1 MRPAAFLLPVV
12 LIAVVLL
19 PGAASAEPAKP
30 LGVIADRDTAVRLA
44 RTRGKLIFL
53 TVLVDNDPSNRA
65 VIDEV
70 FRDKAFAKIAPEFV
84 VVYANTDDTHGKVAG
99 KGADGKA
106 AHVCA
111 DCPEITCRDHMLL
124 AQNWARAFFP
134 EVDARTPV
142 HFVIDAEEHV
152 VDTIMNGTWKD
163 GLDVVPAKTVVE
175 RLKKILEKHGRGL
188 TEAQYKAMEDAWR
201 DAKAARARDD
211 VTQELV
217 AIAKITALSK
227 DVERVVEAKKRL
239 AEIDAVAALEL
250 AAVATLVER
259 KEWEGA
265 LGALDKIQST
275 YPGTPTAESAKQ
287 QDQELQRQSDVKDV
301 LRAREL
307 FDAGEQ
313 ALARRRYDVARRK
326 FEEVARRYPN
336 TSYAQRATD
345 ALAGLPPE

>member
-1 MRPAAFLLPVV
+1 
-12 LIAVVLL
+12 
-19 PGAASAEPAKP
+19 
-30 LGVIADRDTAVRLA
+30 
-44 RTRGKLIFL
+44 
-53 TVLVDNDPSNRA
+53 
-65 VIDEV
+65 
-70 FRDKAFAKIAPEFV
+70 
-84 VVYANTDDTHGKVAG
+84 
-99 KGADGKA
+99 
-106 AHVCA
+106 
-111 DCPEITCRDHMLL
+111 
-124 AQNWARAFFP
+124 
-134 EVDARTPV
+134 
-142 HFVIDAEEHV
+142 
-152 VDTIMNGTWKD
+152 
-163 GLDVVPAKTVVE
+163 
-175 RLKKILEKHGRGL
+175 
-188 TEAQYKAMEDAWR
+188 MEDAWR